1 VSAARRAATLVL
13 ADLGLADADVSV
25 EPAGEQAFVL
35 ADPRVAGLP
44 TSGYATSL
52 EIDGDGH
59 VVGGSGY
66 LGRPSAGASY
76 PLVSARE
83 AFDALPELPRP
94 MFACP
99 DTASCPQPEPARVT
113 GAELGLQLTALA
125 DDEAALVPAWLFTV
139 KDWTM
144 PLAQPAIE
152 PRFLSRPSAEPAP
165 VDVPPVATSPLPPTQ
180 PRSAFSFD
188 TVFPTDDP
196 KGIVVQYGD
205 SGSCPHMNVEPLVKE
220 SADTVA
226 VTLEGDGQPPD
237 QACTAD
243 YRQMLVPLTLQSPL
257 GDRKVID
264 GSRGTA
270 VPVDHTCARP
280 MGKPA
285 APKGC
290 TG

>member
-1 VSAARRAATLVL
+1 
-13 ADLGLADADVSV
+13 
-25 EPAGEQAFVL
+25 
-35 ADPRVAGLP
+35 
-44 TSGYATSL
+44 
-52 EIDGDGH
+52 
-59 VVGGSGY
+59 
-66 LGRPSAGASY
+66 
-76 PLVSARE
+76 
-83 AFDALPELPRP
+83 
-94 MFACP
+94 
-99 DTASCPQPEPARVT
+99 
-113 GAELGLQLTALA
+113 
-125 DDEAALVPAWLFTV
+125 
-139 KDWTM
+139 
-144 PLAQPAIE
+144 
-152 PRFLSRPSAEPAP
+152 

-205 SGSCPHMNVEPLVKE
+205 SGSCPHTNVEPLVKE

-270 VPVDHTCARP
+270 VPVDHSCARP